1 MVRQRSPKPL
11 MEVRFFPLLPINKFK
26 GEINI
31 MPVMKKNLQFKKAE
45 LIFEDDKVIV
55 IEELKDDVVE
65 TNLIEKLRMF
75 EGQKGLSISI
85 SLENNA

>member
-1 MVRQRSPKPL
+1 
-11 MEVRFFPLLPINKFK
+11 
-26 GEINI
+26 

-45 LIFEDDKVIV
+45 LVFEDDKVVV
-55 IEELKDDVVE
+55 IEELKDDVLE
-65 TNLIEKLRMF
+65 TNLVEKLKMF